1 MSLRDSRQR
10 AAGKSVKLVRS
21 PRVRARSLV
30 GWLVV
35 LGFAVLAGVWSLSLD
50 TGVGVAADSAKGPA
64 YKPVAPLD
72 VLMYRAEDLL
82 TKELDSFLPGKVTK
96 RKFRQAAAFGAELM
110 NVTAHY
116 SGDFEKP
123 EKWVKMA
130 HDTRDM
136 LLEIQAAAKKKDK
149 AKVLSLLGEKGKVE
163 EGKLYQSCE
172 ACHAVYRDA

>member
-1 MSLRDSRQR
+1 MSSKSSRQR
-10 AAGKSVKLVRS
+10 AAGEYMKSVRS

-50 TGVGVAADSAKGPA
+50 TGIGIAADAAKGPA

-82 TKELDSFLPGKVTK
+82 TKELDSFLPEKVTK

-110 NVTAHY
+110 NVTAQY

-130 HDTRDM
+130 HATRDM

-149 AKVLSLLGEKGKVE
+149 AKVKSLLGEKGKIE

-172 ACHAVYRDA
+172 ACHAAYRDA